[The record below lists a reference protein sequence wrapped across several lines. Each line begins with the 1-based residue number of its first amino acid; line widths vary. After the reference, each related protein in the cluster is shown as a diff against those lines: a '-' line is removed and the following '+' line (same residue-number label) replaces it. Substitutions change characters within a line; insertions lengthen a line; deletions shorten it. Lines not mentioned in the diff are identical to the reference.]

1 MNNLAT
7 KIIIILLTIYILPRG
22 THLDLCHMA
31 SIQFTWHIGVN
42 VCHVPLLGLT
52 QVITKAKPKLKP
64 CGTQVNCRPMPL
76 KLGLNLNHM
85 ASIKN
90 TIFFGFNHLIKIEL
104 FFIGPSQN
112 AIAF

>member
-1 MNNLAT
+1 
-7 KIIIILLTIYILPRG
+7 
-22 THLDLCHMA
+22 
-31 SIQFTWHIGVN
+31 
-42 VCHVPLLGLT
+42 
-52 QVITKAKPKLKP
+52 
-64 CGTQVNCRPMPL
+64 MPL